1 MKIGSHQL
9 DNNLILAPM
18 AGVTDR
24 PFRQLCRAHGAG
36 LCVSEMVT
44 SDASLYASRKT
55 IKRLDHEGESAPI
68 SVQIVGNVPEVMA
81 SAAQVNVEQG
91 ADIIDI
97 NMGCPKKKVCKV
109 AAGSA
114 LLQDEPLVARILETV
129 VNAVDVPVTL
139 KIRTGWDRDNRNGV
153 AIAKLAEAAG
163 IQALAVHGRTRAD
176 GFSGDAEYDTI
187 TAIKEAVKIP
197 VIANGDITD
206 PVKAK
211 TVLEH
216 TGADAIMI
224 GRAAQGRPWIFE
236 DIAHYLATS
245 ELLDERDPLWIRDV
259 LLGHLENLYDFYGE
273 EHGVRI
279 ARKHIAWYS
288 KAQAGSPEFR
298 RQINDAQ
305 TAKRQHQLIS
315 DYFQQLKPSIAAA

>member
-55 IKRLDHEGESAPI
+55 IKRLNHEGESAPI

-81 SAAQVNVEQG
+81 SAAQVNVEHG

-139 KIRTGWDRDNRNGV
+139 KIRTGWDHDNRNGV

-163 IQALAVHGRTRAD
+163 IQALAIHGRTRAD
-176 GFSGDAEYDTI
+176 GFSGDAEYETI
-187 TAIKEAVKIP
+187 AAIKDAVNIP
-197 VIANGDITD
+197 VMANGDITD

-211 TVLEH
+211 QVLER

-236 DIAHYLATS
+236 DIAHYLATGK
-245 ELLDERDPLWIRDV
+245 LLDERDPLWIRDV
-259 LLGHLENLYDFYGE
+259 LLGHLDNLYDFYGE

-315 DYFQQLKPSIAAA
+315 DYFQQLKPSSAAA

>member
-55 IKRLDHEGESAPI
+55 VKRLDHEGESAPI

-81 SAAQVNVEQG
+81 SAAQVNVEHG

-163 IQALAVHGRTRAD
+163 IQALSVHGRTRAD

>member
-81 SAAQVNVEQG
+81 SAAQVNVEHG

-211 TVLEH
+211 TVLEQ

>member
-55 IKRLDHEGESAPI
+55 VKRLDHEGESAPI

-81 SAAQVNVEQG
+81 SAAQVNVEHG

>member
-55 IKRLDHEGESAPI
+55 VKRLDHEGESAPI

-81 SAAQVNVEQG
+81 SAAQVNVEHG

-211 TVLEH
+211 TVLEQ